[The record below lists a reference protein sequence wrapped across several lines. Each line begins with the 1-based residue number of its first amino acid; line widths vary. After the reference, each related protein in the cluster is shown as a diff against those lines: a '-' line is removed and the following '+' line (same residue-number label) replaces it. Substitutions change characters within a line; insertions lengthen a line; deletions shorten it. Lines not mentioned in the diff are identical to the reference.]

1 MSSSASPLT
10 TAFSGGRG
18 VAAFDPPFG
27 VEVLEL
33 RGVPALEPALEPGL
47 EPALEPALEPV
58 VDPARDPLLDI
69 VQQLRSVCLALCVPC
84 SES

>member
-33 RGVPALEPALEPGL
+33 RGVPALEPGLEPG
-47 EPALEPALEPV
+47 LEPALEPV

-69 VQQLRSVCLALCVPC
+69 VQQLRSVCLALCVSC